1 MCNRN
6 IFSLFSVYIISF
18 IILSFSFFFF
28 MQQDNIV
35 DKYYYEKLVHDII
48 FSLVFSLSLSV
59 IPTCIFSV
67 CCGEHTQETQ
77 ETQNTQETQDI
88 ERQNTPIEIR
98 DIERQIE

>member
-35 DKYYYEKLVHDII
+35 DKYYYEKLFHHII

-67 CCGEHTQETQ
+67 CCGDH
-77 ETQNTQETQDI
+77 TQNTQETQNIIDI

-98 DIERQIE
+98 DIQRQIEYF